1 MILKIFKDLTEKK
14 LKKEYQIRC
23 SYKYE
28 YKKLNII
35 CFIITTK
42 QYIKTRYVIIY
53 LSYYL

>member
-35 CFIITTK
+35 CFIIT
-42 QYIKTRYVIIY
+42 IIY
-53 LSYYL
+53 DFFIFFKN